1 MMAIRAQRAH
11 TWSRFRWMARVG
23 YGSLAVIFLF
33 YYSLQVVNGS
43 TYRELAENNR
53 LREVPLD
60 PARGVITDSQGR
72 ILAQN
77 VPNYRLLLNRER
89 GKVEESTLEFVSKVL
104 AVPRA
109 KLEERIASTSGSREG
124 ILLAER
130 LSLKEVA
137 LIEVEGLSYPNLT
150 IQASRRRLY
159 RHGSLAAH
167 VLGYLGEVSPQELAA
182 NSNLKPGD
190 MVGRNGLEKQYDNLL
205 RGSPGQQ
212 IAVVDS
218 RGRIVE
224 QYPQKQATT
233 GRDIAL
239 TLNADLQTEAERQ
252 LEGKV
257 GAVVALDPYTGAIL
271 AAASAPTFDPN
282 LFAEGIQQG
291 AWQDLLNIPEHPMQN
306 RTIQSAYSPGSP
318 FKILMALAALEEGVS
333 TPSRRIYCQGST
345 RFYNRRFRCW
355 KASGHGW
362 VDLHK
367 AIKESC
373 DIYFYQVGDE
383 LGIETIAKWA
393 RLFGFGTASG
403 IDIRNERSGLVPDTA
418 WKREARGARWYP
430 GETISVAIGQGPFL
444 VTPLQMARALA
455 AVANGGYLV
464 QPHLRRRPMKPKT
477 DPIKVSGDSLT
488 LVRQALWAVVNDRGT
503 GAAARLEGVDV
514 AGKTGTVQVVE
525 QKTWVDNEDLP
536 FEHRD
541 HAWFVSFAPST
552 QPELVVVVFVE
563 HGGKGSK
570 AAAPIARALYE
581 KYFTEPTNPS

>member
-1 MMAIRAQRAH
+1 MMAVREQRAR
-11 TWSRFRWMARVG
+11 TCGRFRWLARLG
-23 YGSLAVIFLF
+23 YSSLAIVFLF

-43 TYRELAENNR
+43 TYRRLAESNR

-60 PARGVITDSQGR
+60 PARGVITDSGGR

-77 VPNYRLLLNRER
+77 VPNYRLLLHRER
-89 GKVEESTLEFVSKVL
+89 GKVVESTLEFVSGVL
-104 AVPRA
+104 AVSVA
-109 KLEERIASTSGSREG
+109 KLEERIASAPASREG
-124 ILLAER
+124 LLLAER

-137 LIEVEGLSYPNLT
+137 LIEVEGLNYPNLT

-159 RHGSLAAH
+159 RQGSLAAH
-167 VLGYLGEVSPQELAA
+167 VLGYLGEVSPQELSL
-182 NSNLKPGD
+182 NSKLKPGD
-190 MVGRNGLEKQYDNLL
+190 MVGRNGVEKQYDKLL

-218 RGRIVE
+218 RGRLVE
-224 QYPQKQATT
+224 QYPQTEATT

-239 TLNADLQTEAERQ
+239 TLNANLQTEAERQ

-257 GAVVALDPYTGAIL
+257 GAVVVLNPLTGAIL

-282 LFAEGIQQG
+282 LFAEGIDQEG
-291 AWQDLLNIPEHPMQN
+291 WQELLNTPEHPMQN
-306 RTIQSAYSPGSP
+306 RTIQSSYSPGSP
-318 FKILMALAALEEGVS
+318 FKIFMALAALEEGIT
-333 TPSRRIYCQGST
+333 TPSRRIYCKGFS

-355 KASGHGW
+355 KAVGHGW

-383 LGIETIAKWA
+383 LGIERIAKWA
-393 RLFGFGTASG
+393 RLFGLGAVSG
-403 IDIRNERSGLVPDTA
+403 IDIRNERAGLVPDTA
-418 WKREARGARWYP
+418 WKREARGAIWYP

-464 QPHLRRRPMKPKT
+464 QPHLRVQPT
-477 DPIKVSGDSLT
+477 GSSIPIEVSKDSLA
-488 LVRQALWAVVNDRGT
+488 LVRRALWAVVNDQGT
-503 GAAARLEGVDV
+503 GSAAHLEGFEV

-525 QKTWVDNEDLP
+525 QKTWVDSDDLP

-541 HAWFVSFAPST
+541 HAWFVSFAPT
-552 QPELVVVVFVE
+552 LDPELVVVVFVE

-581 KYFTEPTNPS
+581 KYFTSSANPS

>member
-1 MMAIRAQRAH
+1 MMAVREQRAQS
-11 TWSRFRWMARVG
+11 WSRFRWMARVG

-60 PARGVITDSQGR
+60 PARGVITDSNGR

-77 VPNYRLLLNRER
+77 VPNYRLLLSRER
-89 GKVEESTLEFVSKVL
+89 GKVKESTLEFVSDVL
-104 AVPRA
+104 AVPQE
-109 KLEERIASTSGSREG
+109 KLEERIDSTSGSQEG

-137 LIEVEGLSYPNLT
+137 LIEVEGLSHPNLT

-167 VLGYLGEVSPQELAA
+167 VLGYLGEVSPQELEA
-182 NSNLKPGD
+182 NANLKPGD
-190 MVGRNGLEKQYDNLL
+190 MIGRNGLEKQYDNLL

-224 QYPQKQATT
+224 QYPQKEAAT
-233 GRDIAL
+233 GHDIAL

-257 GAVVALDPYTGAIL
+257 GAVVALDPHTGAIL

-282 LFAEGIQQG
+282 LFAEGIQQN
-291 AWQDLLNIPEHPMQN
+291 AWQELLNIPEHPMQN
-306 RTIQSAYSPGSP
+306 RAIQSAYSPGSP
-318 FKILMALAALEEGVS
+318 FKILMALAALEEGVT
-333 TPSRRIYCQGST
+333 TPSRRIYCRGST

-355 KASGHGW
+355 KAVGHGW

-383 LGIETIAKWA
+383 LGIELIAKWA
-393 RLFGFGTASG
+393 RLFGFGAASG

-464 QPHLRRRPMKPKT
+464 QPHLRRRPIRPMT
-477 DPIKVSGDSLT
+477 NSIKVSSESLT
-488 LVRQALWAVVNDRGT
+488 LVRHALWAVVNDRGT
-503 GAAARLEGVDV
+503 GTAARLEGIDV

-525 QKTWVDNEDLP
+525 QKTWVDSEDLP
-536 FEHRD
+536 FKHRD

-552 QPELVVVVFVE
+552 DPELVVVVFVE